1 MVVILKRDVKGTGI
15 AVDVV
20 KVNDGYA
27 RNMLIPKG
35 YAIEA
40 TKGNIRSLE
49 KVKEKQAEEEA
60 QQRAAASEKAEQLKK
75 AQVTIVTKSGEGGR
89 LFGSITSKDI
99 ADAVMEQTGISVDK
113 KKIKLDQP
121 IKNLG
126 TFHVE
131 IKLYYDIN
139 AEITVTVTD

>member
-1 MVVILKRDVKGTGI
+1 MVVILKRDVKGTGR
-15 AVDVV
+15 AGDVV

-113 KKIKLDQP
+113 KNIKLDQP

>member
-1 MVVILKRDVKGTGI
+1 M
-15 AVDVV
+15 

-75 AQVTIVTKSGEGGR
+75 AQVTIVTKSGEGER

>member
-1 MVVILKRDVKGTGI
+1 MVVILKRDVKGTGR
-15 AVDVV
+15 AGDVV

-60 QQRAAASEKAEQLKK
+60 QQRAAASEKAEQ
-75 AQVTIVTKSGEGGR
+75 
-89 LFGSITSKDI
+89 
-99 ADAVMEQTGISVDK
+99 TGISVDK

>member
-1 MVVILKRDVKGTGI
+1 MVVILKRDVKGTGR
-15 AVDVV
+15 AGDVV

-49 KVKEKQAEEEA
+49 KVKEKQAEDEA

-113 KKIKLDQP
+113 KNIKLDQP

>member
-1 MVVILKRDVKGTGI
+1 M
-15 AVDVV
+15 

-99 ADAVMEQTGISVDK
+99 ADAVKEQTGISVDK

>member
-49 KVKEKQAEEEA
+49 KVKEKRRRKRHSREPLPPK
-60 QQRAAASEKAEQLKK
+60 RPNS
-75 AQVTIVTKSGEGGR
+75 
-89 LFGSITSKDI
+89 
-99 ADAVMEQTGISVDK
+99 
-113 KKIKLDQP
+113 
-121 IKNLG
+121 
-126 TFHVE
+126 
-131 IKLYYDIN
+131 
-139 AEITVTVTD
+139 

>member
-1 MVVILKRDVKGTGI
+1 M
-15 AVDVV
+15 

>member
-1 MVVILKRDVKGTGI
+1 MVVILKRDVKGTGR
-15 AVDVV
+15 AGDVV

-60 QQRAAASEKAEQLKK
+60 QQRAAASEKAEKLKK

-99 ADAVMEQTGISVDK
+99 ADAVKEQTGIGVDK

-139 AEITVTVTD
+139 AEITVIVTD

>member
-1 MVVILKRDVKGTGI
+1 MVVILKRDVKGTGR
-15 AVDVV
+15 AGDVV

-99 ADAVMEQTGISVDK
+99 ADAVKEQPGISVDK

>member
-1 MVVILKRDVKGTGI
+1 MVVILKRDVKGTGR
-15 AVDVV
+15 AGDVV

-113 KKIKLDQP
+113 KKTKLDQP

>member
-1 MVVILKRDVKGTGI
+1 M
-15 AVDVV
+15 

-40 TKGNIRSLE
+40 TKGNLRSLE

>member
-1 MVVILKRDVKGTGI
+1 MVVILKRDVKGTGR
-15 AVDVV
+15 AGDVV

-60 QQRAAASEKAEQLKK
+60 QQRSAASEKAEQLKK

-99 ADAVMEQTGISVDK
+99 ADAVKEQTGISVDK

>member
-1 MVVILKRDVKGTGI
+1 
-15 AVDVV
+15 
-20 KVNDGYA
+20 
-27 RNMLIPKG
+27 MLIPKG

-99 ADAVMEQTGISVDK
+99 ADAVKEQTGISVDK

>member
-1 MVVILKRDVKGTGI
+1 MVVILKRDVKGTGR
-15 AVDVV
+15 AGDVV

-99 ADAVMEQTGISVDK
+99 ADAVKEQTGISVDK
-113 KKIKLDQP
+113 RKIKLDQP

>member
-1 MVVILKRDVKGTGI
+1 MVVILKRDVKGTGR
-15 AVDVV
+15 AGDVV

-49 KVKEKQAEEEA
+49 KVKEKQAEKEA

>member
-1 MVVILKRDVKGTGI
+1 M
-15 AVDVV
+15 

-60 QQRAAASEKAEQLKK
+60 QQRSAASEKAEQLKK

-99 ADAVMEQTGISVDK
+99 ADAVKEQTGISVDK

>member
-1 MVVILKRDVKGTGI
+1 MVVILKRDVKGTGR
-15 AVDVV
+15 AGDVV

-99 ADAVMEQTGISVDK
+99 ADAVKEQTGISVDK
-113 KKIKLDQP
+113 KKIKMDQP

>member
-1 MVVILKRDVKGTGI
+1 MVVILKRDVKGTGR
-15 AVDVV
+15 AGDVV

-99 ADAVMEQTGISVDK
+99 ADAVKEQTGISVDK

>member
-1 MVVILKRDVKGTGI
+1 MVVILKRDVKGTGR
-15 AVDVV
+15 AGDVV

>member
-1 MVVILKRDVKGTGI
+1 MVVILKRDVKGPGR
-15 AVDVV
+15 AGDVV

>member
-1 MVVILKRDVKGTGI
+1 MVVILKRDVTGTGR
-15 AVDVV
+15 AGDVV

>member
-1 MVVILKRDVKGTGI
+1 MVVILKRDVKGTGR
-15 AVDVV
+15 AGDVV

-60 QQRAAASEKAEQLKK
+60 QQRAAASEKAEQLKE

-99 ADAVMEQTGISVDK
+99 ADAVKEQTGISVDK

>member
-1 MVVILKRDVKGTGI
+1 M
-15 AVDVV
+15 

-60 QQRAAASEKAEQLKK
+60 QQRAAASEKAEQLKE

-99 ADAVMEQTGISVDK
+99 ADAVKEQTGISVDK